1 MRINQTNSLNRKAR
15 KYLLSN
21 CVSKRG
27 AEVMLFGFSGY
38 LNGNEVDD
46 IALIRENSKWKVFS
60 TSEKVLSINGEARS
74 FSLTRN
80 SID

>member
-1 MRINQTNSLNRKAR
+1 MKVNQTNSLNRKAR

-27 AEVMLFGFSGY
+27 AEVMLFGFNGY
-38 LNGNEVDD
+38 LNGDEVENLT
-46 IALIRENSKWKVFS
+46 LIRRNSKWEVS
-60 TSEKVLSINGEARS
+60 RTGEKVLSINGEARS

>member
-1 MRINQTNSLNRKAR
+1 MKVNQTNSLNRKAR
-15 KYLLSN
+15 KYLLDH

-27 AEVMLFGFSGY
+27 AEVMLFGFTGY
-38 LNGNEVDD
+38 LNGNEVEDTT
-46 IALIRENSKWKVFS
+46 LIRVNSKWEVFR
-60 TSEKVLSINGEARS
+60 TSEKVLSINGIADS

>member
-1 MRINQTNSLNRKAR
+1 MKVNQKDSLNRKAR

-27 AEVMLFGFSGY
+27 AEVILFGFNGY
-38 LNGNEVDD
+38 LNGSEVED
-46 IALIRENSKWKVFS
+46 ITLIRRSSKWEVFN
-60 TSEKVLSINGEARS
+60 TSEKVLSINGVADS

>member
-1 MRINQTNSLNRKAR
+1 MKINQTNSLNRKAR

-38 LNGNEVDD
+38 LNGNEVED
-46 IALIRENSKWKVFS
+46 ITLIRRSSGWGVFG
-60 TSEKVLSINGEARS
+60 TFEKVLSINGEADS

-80 SID
+80 SIY